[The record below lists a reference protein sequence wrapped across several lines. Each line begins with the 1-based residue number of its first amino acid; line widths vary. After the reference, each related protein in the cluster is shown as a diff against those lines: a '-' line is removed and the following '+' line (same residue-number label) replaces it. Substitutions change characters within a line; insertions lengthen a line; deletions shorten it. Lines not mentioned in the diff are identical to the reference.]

1 MIRIEVALSIILFS
15 VGVLALSSVLFDI
28 NCKVNPSAE
37 LYRALGNPIS
47 SKKFK
52 KNVFFTVIL
61 FVASI
66 VLSNNIWGTIEG
78 VAQIFTLYFFI
89 LFVKYILGYPS
100 LESVFQILCGLLFC
114 AGIAILISKMS
125 LITCDECRMC
135 LDIAA
140 KVWIVLLSI
149 YLVVALLSTFRTWH
163 NLFNDSI
170 DYSLALILD
179 ICLIALTV
187 IRL

>member
-1 MIRIEVALSIILFS
+1 MTRIEVALSIILFS
-15 VGVLALSSVLFDI
+15 LGILMLSSVLFDI
-28 NCKVNPSAE
+28 NCKLNPSAE

-78 VAQIFTLYFFI
+78 VTQIFALHFFI
-89 LFVKYILGYPS
+89 LFVKYILGYPP
-100 LESVFQILCGLLFC
+100 LESVLQILFGLLFST
-114 AGIAILISKMS
+114 GIAILIFKLS

-149 YLVVALLSTFRTWH
+149 YLIVALLSTFKTWR

-170 DYSLALILD
+170 DYFLAIILD